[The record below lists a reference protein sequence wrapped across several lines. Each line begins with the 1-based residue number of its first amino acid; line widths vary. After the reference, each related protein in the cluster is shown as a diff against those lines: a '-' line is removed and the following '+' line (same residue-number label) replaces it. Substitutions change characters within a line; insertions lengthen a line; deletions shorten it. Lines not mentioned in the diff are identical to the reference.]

1 MRSVKAYQLAD
12 LFLMTAALILLPM
25 AALNMFHFRD
35 KEEARRF
42 LGFWIVVEV
51 TLALALAL
59 ALFFDDFI

>member
-1 MRSVKAYQLAD
+1 MRCVKAYQLAD
-12 LFLMTAALILLPM
+12 LFLMTAALTLLPM